1 MTVQIE
7 IDEAALAE
15 VDESLKL
22 LNQDRDDFFRQGLLE
37 LVAKANKEAEVAR
50 QYAEAYEKKPVL
62 DDEFFIEEE
71 QLIEA
76 WKDV

>member
-7 IDEAALAE
+7 IDEEALAE

-22 LNQDRDDFFRQGLLE
+22 LNQDRDDFFRQGILE
-37 LVAKANKEAEVAR
+37 LVAKANREAVVAR
-50 QYAEAYEKKPVL
+50 QYAEAYEKTPVL
-62 DDEFFIEEE
+62 QDEFFVEEA